1 MSAAV
6 PEVAPAAQVL
16 TEFRLRA
23 NHRKRLTEFRLRA
36 KHHPLKSSV
45 WDRKVG
51 R

>member
-6 PEVAPAAQVL
+6 PEPLL
-16 TEFRLRA
+16 TEI
-23 NHRKRLTEFRLRA
+23 RLRA

-51 R
+51 Q

>member
-6 PEVAPAAQVL
+6 PEPTAVSRTRDL
-16 TEFRLRA
+16 
-23 NHRKRLTEFRLRA
+23 EFRLRA

-51 R
+51 Q